1 MRDARPADLLVAI
14 WANQLEMQTTS
25 FGADPM
31 TLEGEERVQYI
42 KDMVLA
48 ATDELHE
55 ALGEV
60 GWKPWAT
67 SRHVNDEALKGELID
82 LLHFVINLML
92 VARMTPEEIHHRY
105 FVKAARNRQRQLEGY
120 DGRSGKCSGCGRALD
135 DPATRCTAEACAE
148 VPA

>member
-1 MRDARPADLLVAI
+1 MRDARPADLLVSI
-14 WANQLEMQTTS
+14 WANQREMQTTS

-92 VARMTPEEIHHRY
+92 VAHLTPEEIHHRY
-105 FVKAARNRQRQLEGY
+105 FVKAARNKQRQAEGY
-120 DGRSGKCSGCGRALD
+120 DGVSGKCSGCGRALD